1 MAADGCAR
9 APPGGG
15 EPPSRARIWRFAFSA
30 SGRPVVAGPPDP
42 YSGTSRRGLKSSS
55 SRRRSIARRASS
67 IASVSASIRAIC
79 AAISFRSGPILV
91 APSTQADAALD
102 TVARALIAARSRDTG
117 AVTPHKA
124 IAAALGVSRDVVV
137 GGYCAIVRGLI
148 RSLQP
153 ADDGV
158 EAGKVVELEVAQI
171 RGVEIVAGDVDM
183 IALPERLLKF
193 AIAGRVQRHHA
204 VVRLA
209 GECGQVMVRCR
220 EREAGRQE
228 TPAPGSEVGA
238 ITDVRMRLGRVRHP
252 RGAFRGQVRER
263 ADVAPRRP
271 IAWLIPS

>member
-1 MAADGCAR
+1 MR
-9 APPGGG
+9 K
-15 EPPSRARIWRFAFSA
+15 SA
-30 SGRPVVAGPPDP
+30 S
-42 YSGTSRRGLKSSS
+42 RRW
-55 SRRRSIARRASS
+55 RASIARAHLALRLLGLRPARGRR
-67 IASVSASIRAIC
+67 SARPLQRHFPARPQIQLLAPTLDCAAGILDSLGFGQIRAIC